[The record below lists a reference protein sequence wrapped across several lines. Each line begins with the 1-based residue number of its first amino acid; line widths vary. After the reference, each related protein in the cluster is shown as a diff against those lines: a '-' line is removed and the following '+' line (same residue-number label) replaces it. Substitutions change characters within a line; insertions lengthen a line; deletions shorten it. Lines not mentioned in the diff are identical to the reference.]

1 MGAAAAVAAAMLRE
15 GMAGPVLFPCGEIR
29 RDELPTRLRQEG
41 IEVDEVVCYRSI
53 VAGEEAAREA
63 VRRAGILIV
72 ASPSVAELLARAS
85 APTPRPSLLAVGPT
99 TAAAA
104 RAAGWSPAAV
114 AEHPDVD
121 ALVAEV
127 RIAPRRALD
136 PMNDLFLR
144 ACRREPVER
153 PPVWM
158 MRQAGRYLP
167 EYRAVRARAD
177 FLTMVHT
184 PELAARGD
192 AAAGGHPRRGCG
204 HHLQRHPRRARR
216 RWAWRSR
223 WRKAPDPGSTIRIG
237 SPGDLERLRDVDV
250 ERDLGYVLEALR
262 LTRAEL
268 RGRVPLIGFAGAPWT
283 LMSYMVE
290 GAGTKT
296 FTRAKR
302 FLVEQPSSAHAL
314 LGRLAATVGRFLEAQ
329 VAAGAQAVQLFDSWA
344 AALGPRDFREF
355 ALPYLAE
362 AVRAARN
369 AGVPVIAFAPGAGW
383 ALEEIATATGADV
396 IGVDWQTDAGRGA
409 AQARGH
415 AGGAAGQPGSHL
427 AVRPALRD
435 RARTHAMLE
444 AFGGVGHIAN
454 LGHGILPDVPVE
466 HAAAFVRR
474 GAGVAA
480 AVSARL
486 RSRRCGEARSPR
498 FTTTPHGSSASWTAG
513 ERYERIAGS
522 GPAVAAASP
531 GFWPTARCSRSAASI
546 ARWWRASCQPRWRQ
560 RLGRT
565 RRRATSS
572 SHSSWRGSASW
583 PIRGIPRCRPCIST
597 SAPSRSP
604 APTARESTPGSA
616 GGPTSPRPTLTP
628 KTRSTFIAP

>member
-1 MGAAAAVAAAMLRE
+1 
-15 GMAGPVLFPCGEIR
+15 
-29 RDELPTRLRQEG
+29 
-41 IEVDEVVCYRSI
+41 
-53 VAGEEAAREA
+53 
-63 VRRAGILIV
+63 
-72 ASPSVAELLARAS
+72 
-85 APTPRPSLLAVGPT
+85 
-99 TAAAA
+99 
-104 RAAGWSPAAV
+104 
-114 AEHPDVD
+114 
-121 ALVAEV
+121 
-127 RIAPRRALD
+127 
-136 PMNDLFLR
+136 MNDLFLR

-184 PELAARGD
+184 PELAARVTLQPVDILGVD
-192 AAAGGHPRRGCG
+192 AAIIFSDILVVPAAMGLGLTVEEGTGPRF
-204 HHLQRHPRRARR
+204 H
-216 RWAWRSR
+216 
-223 WRKAPDPGSTIRIG
+223 DPIG

-290 GAGTKT
+290 GAGTRT

-302 FLVEQPSSAHAL
+302 FLVEQPSGAHAL

-396 IGVDWQTDAGRGA
+396 IGVDWQTDAA
-409 AQARGH
+409 DARRR
-415 AGGAAGQPGSHL
+415 L
-427 AVRPALRD
+427 ATTRVALQGNLDPAWLYAPPSEIER
-435 RARTHAMLE
+435 RTQAMLE

-466 HAAAFVRR
+466 HAAAFVR
-474 GAGVAA
+474 
-480 AVSARL
+480 AVQAWR
-486 RSRRCGEARSPR
+486 PR
-498 FTTTPHGSSASWTAG
+498 
-513 ERYERIAGS
+513 
-522 GPAVAAASP
+522 
-531 GFWPTARCSRSAASI
+531 
-546 ARWWRASCQPRWRQ
+546 
-560 RLGRT
+560 
-565 RRRATSS
+565 
-572 SHSSWRGSASW
+572 
-583 PIRGIPRCRPCIST
+583 
-597 SAPSRSP
+597 
-604 APTARESTPGSA
+604 
-616 GGPTSPRPTLTP
+616 
-628 KTRSTFIAP
+628 